1 MKKSPFFLLF
11 TFMMLSAAILI
22 GCGEEDTAS
31 DETAD
36 GNVFDQVVSRGHVVA
51 GVNSDLPGF
60 GYLTSDG
67 TYTGFDV
74 DFAKAIAAAVFG
86 DAEAVEYRPL
96 SAQERLTAVQTGEV
110 DVLLRN
116 TTNTLSRDAIGLHF
130 APTTFY
136 DGQGIMVRKDSGIT
150 SLEDLEGARIAV
162 DTGTTT
168 EMNLADTFR
177 LLGIDY
183 EPIVFDGQDQ
193 VVASYEQGSVDAWTT
208 DRSGLVARLDT
219 LANPDDHFILPEV
232 ISKEPLAP
240 VVNSSDAIWYDIVK
254 WVVYATIQA
263 EEFGITSSNI
273 DDFMD
278 SENPEIRRFLGL
290 EGELGEELGL
300 DNDFVVNI
308 IKQVGNY
315 GEIYERH
322 LGPDT
327 IFNLERGVNS
337 LWTDGGLLYS
347 PPFR

>member
-1 MKKSPFFLLF
+1 MKKKSFLFLF
-11 TFMMLSAAILI
+11 SLMFVVTALI
-22 GCGEEDTAS
+22 GCSEEEAS
-31 DETAD
+31 SEATSD
-36 GNVFDQVVSRGHVVA
+36 GNIFEQVKNRGNVVA

-60 GYLTSDG
+60 GYVTSDG
-67 TYTGFDV
+67 SYAGFDV

-86 DAEAVEYRPL
+86 DADAVEYRPL

-110 DVLLRN
+110 DVLVRN
-116 TTNTLSRDAIGLHF
+116 TTNTLSRDAMGLHF
-130 APTTFY
+130 APTIFY
-136 DGQGIMVRKDSGIT
+136 DGQGIMVTKASGIT
-150 SLEDLEGARIAV
+150 SLEELEGARIAV

-168 EMNLADTFR
+168 ELNLADTFR
-177 LLGIDY
+177 LLGIEYD
-183 EPIVFDGQDQ
+183 PVVFDGQDQ
-193 VVASYEQGSVDAWTT
+193 VISAYETGSADAWTT
-208 DRSGLVARLDT
+208 DRSGLVARLET
-219 LANPDDHFILPEV
+219 LANPDDHFILPNV

-240 VVNSSDAIWYDIVK
+240 VVNSSDAAWYDVVK

-263 EEFGITSSNI
+263 EEFGITSTNI

-290 EGELGEELGL
+290 EGELGAEIGL

-308 IKQVGNY
+308 IKEVGNY
-315 GEIYERH
+315 GEIYDRH